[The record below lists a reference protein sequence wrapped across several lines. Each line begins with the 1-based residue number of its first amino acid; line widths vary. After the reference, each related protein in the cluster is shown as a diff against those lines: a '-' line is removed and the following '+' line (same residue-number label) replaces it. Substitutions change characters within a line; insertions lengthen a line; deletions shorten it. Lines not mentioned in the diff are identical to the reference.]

1 VSISTYSD
9 LLTAIAKFAWRDDAE
24 FTSDTSNFVALAES
38 RLNRELPLRVMEADT
53 AVSIAK
59 GSQTAALPSDFVE
72 PIALH
77 LTTFDESTLLKP
89 SIAGTMPIK
98 SGQQAP
104 TAWCINGV
112 NLQVDAVCDQTHTF
126 TFRYRKAF
134 NLSPSS
140 PTNWL
145 LTNHPDVYLAASLVW
160 GNVFMMNPEMAAPWK
175 AMLDE
180 ALEEIGWKEARSR
193 VGTLSVDPA
202 LVSRGVYNINY
213 E

>member
-24 FTSDTSNFVALAES
+24 FTSGTSNFVSLAES
-38 RLNRELPLRVMEADT
+38 RLNRELPLRVMETDT
-53 AVSIAK
+53 AISIAK
-59 GSQTAALPSDFVE
+59 GGQTAALPSDFVE

-77 LTTFDESTLLKP
+77 LTTFDESTPLKP

-98 SGQQAP
+98 SGQQVP
-104 TAWCINGV
+104 TAWCVNGA
-112 NLQVDAVCDQTHTF
+112 NLQVDAVCDQNHTS

-145 LTNHPDVYLAASLVW
+145 LAHHPDVYLAASLVW

-180 ALEEIGWKEARSR
+180 ALEEISWKEARSR
-193 VGTLSVDPA
+193 VGTLSVDAA
-202 LVSRGVYNINY
+202 LVSRGGYNINY